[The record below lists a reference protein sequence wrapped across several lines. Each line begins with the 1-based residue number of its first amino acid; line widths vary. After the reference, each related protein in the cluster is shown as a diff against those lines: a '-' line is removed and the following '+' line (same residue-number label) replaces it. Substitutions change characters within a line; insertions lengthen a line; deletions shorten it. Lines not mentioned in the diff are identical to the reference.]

1 MKTESD
7 KPNLLGKLG
16 EMWGMDC
23 LSLNHGSGNRLE
35 WRAIEG
41 ESPVHANDM
50 AL

>member
-1 MKTESD
+1 MG
-7 KPNLLGKLG
+7 NLG

-35 WRAIEG
+35 RRAIEG